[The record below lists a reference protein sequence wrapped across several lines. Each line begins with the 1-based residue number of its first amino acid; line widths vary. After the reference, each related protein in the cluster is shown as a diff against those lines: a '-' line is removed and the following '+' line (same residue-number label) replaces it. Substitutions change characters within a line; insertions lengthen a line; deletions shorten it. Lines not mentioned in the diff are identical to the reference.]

1 MSHKQVDRKSPRHNG
16 GILRKILCG
25 VLPTLTCI
33 ATVAYVAYTCT
44 LDVAVMAK
52 VNGAECGFVL
62 STDDLADAKLA
73 VEEKIVSAT
82 DGAVIPDIDV
92 SYELVRIHNPVYVS
106 EKELTD
112 AIWATYEDEF
122 CEAYMLYVDGRQVAA
137 HESKIKLESLISNI
151 EAQILA
157 ASELSFGKVE
167 ITNHIRIQ
175 KQPCLRSMLYSL
187 GEIND
192 ILNPLIEKSAK
203 EYIPP
208 VSTDVITR
216 ISALT
221 FAAPELLGTVD
232 GASLGASSVEIDTAL
247 EYNFVDTILI
257 NEVIPYQ
264 TKTVNDYNSYVGTE
278 KIVTRGKNG
287 ERTVTYDIFY
297 DENGNVVGRE
307 EVSEVIITP
316 ATDKVVMVGAKP
328 IPEAKPTGTFIWP
341 CEAPT
346 GISSPYGWRVIYG
359 KKEFHLGIDL
369 PNAKGTPIYAA
380 DGGKVTWA
388 GYTPSYGYN
397 VRIEHADGYSTLYAH
412 LSSIDVT
419 YGEMVFKGQ
428 QIGKMGST
436 GVSYGNHLHFEV
448 RIDNQT
454 YDPVKFLPER

>member
-16 GILRKILCG
+16 GIFKKLLCG
-25 VLPTLTCI
+25 ILPVI
-33 ATVAYVAYTCT
+33 ALVATAAYIGYTCT

-52 VNGAECGFVL
+52 VNGTECGFVY

-73 VEEKIVSAT
+73 VEEKIINAT
-82 DGAVIPDIDV
+82 DGTITPDIDV
-92 SYELVRIHNPVYVS
+92 SYELVYIHNPVYVS

-112 AIWATYEDEF
+112 AIWATYENEF
-122 CEAYMLYVDGRQVAA
+122 CEAYMLYVDDRQVAA

-167 ITNHIRIQ
+167 ITNQIRIQ
-175 KQPCLRSMLYSL
+175 KQLCLRSMLYSL
-187 GEIND
+187 GEINEL
-192 ILNPLIEKSAK
+192 LNPLVEKNVH

-208 VSTDVITR
+208 VSTDIITR

-221 FAAPELLGTVD
+221 FAAPELLEDVD
-232 GASLGASSVEIDTAL
+232 STPLASLIPKTDTTL

-257 NEVIPYQ
+257 NEVIEYKTQ
-264 TKTVNDYNSYVGTE
+264 TVNDYNSYVGTQ
-278 KIVTRGKNG
+278 KTVTRGRNG

-346 GISSPYGWRVIYG
+346 GISSPFGWRVVYG
-359 KKEFHLGIDL
+359 KREFHLGIDL

-380 DGGKVTWA
+380 DGGKVVWA
-388 GYTPSYGYN
+388 GFTPSYGYN

-412 LSSIDVT
+412 LSAIDVK
-419 YGEMVFKGQ
+419 YGEMVFQGQ

-448 RIDNQT
+448 RIDNQN